1 VRPSLWDAP
10 RGVCAPVLGTACE
23 HLCLTT
29 VARWVGRLF
38 VAVGPTA
45 LIRDVAHVAHDAA
58 RFAAGGVR
66 RVEIRCYRVAD
77 ADAIAAAMT
86 NVGITARIVSDAML
100 LRPGAAE
107 SLALHRAERE
117 TGEHGDVPGPLVFEA
132 TEPAVEAV
140 STASAVPSQP
150 PEPAPPPQPAPPVSD
165 LPTAGPTAGLP
176 TAGPLTLL
184 RHDAQTETA
193 VFQHG
198 DATYTVQ
205 VPLGGRTTLSVTL
218 AVGTTQHR
226 DRFDVAVAPQRLRF
240 AAAAGRRVQRT
251 PALIAADLETLLPL
265 LLALNDPAP
274 APAATSTSSSSSMT
288 EADHAAALTLL
299 RSPDLLK
306 NLLAD
311 LDALGWVGED
321 DAKRLCLLAAI
332 SRFSDE
338 PVWAALTCEEAG
350 ERFPGL
356 GIIAAITPPEH
367 VVRLSRLTDSALF
380 HGGPDALTH
389 KLLILDDVAGIGT
402 AAATA
407 LRVLRSRGVLTTPQV
422 ERDSLRGGMRTRLI
436 ETRGPLAVVTATSGG
451 IPQTLSAQF
460 VEVALDESSAHAQ
473 RMLAARQCARTPA
486 ETLRLTTRWIAA
498 QRLLRPLPVSL
509 PSDLSIPA
517 AISTNRAL
525 HAPFIGFVTASALLH
540 QYQRPH
546 LDGRLIATAA
556 DVDLARHA
564 IESLMSQAVD
574 GLTARARIAVTALSG
589 LSATT
594 FTLADLR
601 RILPDWSRGTACRAV
616 EDLLAADC
624 VVTLRRR
631 SGVRAEYQL
640 VPSPGA
646 RADLLTCSPPAQ
658 PTWAGSTREVANG

>member
-1 VRPSLWDAP
+1 VVLTDNPLLALRLHQHGVSGIAIVEDPAVLVPLTAWLAERDVITITTAKHGHLPLPQGVVPVGTGRITGALDHAPAATLALLGFDPGTLRQSATPLPMDPRLPGQLHTYAQRMLASADGQAALAQLGVDRPDVVNAYRIGYLPSDFRQALTDDQRRRLLGMTLGGCVVLPAFDAQGAVVDLVAIQACAQGHVRPSLWDAP

-29 VARWVGRLF
+29 VARWVGRLY
-38 VAVGPTA
+38 AEVGPTA

-107 SLALHRAERE
+107 SLARHRAERE

-140 STASAVPSQP
+140 ATAVSVP
-150 PEPAPPPQPAPPVSD
+150 PESPPHPAPLGSD
-165 LPTAGPTAGLP
+165 LLTAGLLTAGP

-205 VPLGGRTTLSVTL
+205 LPLSGRTTVAVTL

-251 PALIAADLETLLPL
+251 PALIAADLESLLPL

-274 APAATSTSSSSSMT
+274 APAATSTPSPSGMT

-321 DAKRLCLLAAI
+321 DAKRLCVLAAI

-367 VVRLSRLTDSALF
+367 VVRLSRLTDSALCSTA
-380 HGGPDALTH
+380 GP
-389 KLLILDDVAGIGT
+389 
-402 AAATA
+402 
-407 LRVLRSRGVLTTPQV
+407 
-422 ERDSLRGGMRTRLI
+422 MR
-436 ETRGPLAVVTATSGG
+436 
-451 IPQTLSAQF
+451 
-460 VEVALDESSAHAQ
+460 
-473 RMLAARQCARTPA
+473 
-486 ETLRLTTRWIAA
+486 WN
-498 QRLLRPLPVSL
+498 
-509 PSDLSIPA
+509 
-517 AISTNRAL
+517 TN
-525 HAPFIGFVTASALLH
+525 
-540 QYQRPH
+540 
-546 LDGRLIATAA
+546 
-556 DVDLARHA
+556 
-564 IESLMSQAVD
+564 
-574 GLTARARIAVTALSG
+574 
-589 LSATT
+589 
-594 FTLADLR
+594 
-601 RILPDWSRGTACRAV
+601 C
-616 EDLLAADC
+616 
-624 VVTLRRR
+624 
-631 SGVRAEYQL
+631 
-640 VPSPGA
+640 
-646 RADLLTCSPPAQ
+646 
-658 PTWAGSTREVANG
+658 